1 MRKTIVQLVKIGIS
15 VLALMPIVVWIALY
29 IKGRRF
35 ALRDRLQKADAI
47 VVLAGTRGN
56 IHFLNGKISTA
67 ARLYQKGWAPC
78 IIFTGKFSR
87 AVTDTPTPIPIEEL
101 QRAATQ
107 GRIHEKDI
115 ADAAKTW
122 DTCLG
127 AQYMRDQA
135 IQMGVPPE
143 TVLIEKEALHTRENA
158 EHILTLLKEHRM
170 KRIILVT
177 TPFHQLR
184 TYLTFAKVLQPHDI
198 RILNYY
204 ADSGEWHPM
213 TWFFSA
219 ENRKLVNS
227 EMERIKKYRETGDVL

>member
-1 MRKTIVQLVKIGIS
+1 MRKIIVQLVKIGIGAF
-15 VLALMPIVVWIALY
+15 ALMPIVVWIALF
-29 IKGRRF
+29 IKGRKF

-56 IHFLNGKISTA
+56 VHFLNGKVRTA

-87 AVTDTPTPIPIEEL
+87 AVTDTPTLIPLEEL

-107 GRIHEKDI
+107 GRIQEKDI

-127 AQYMRDQA
+127 AEYMRDQA

-143 TVLIEKEALHTRENA
+143 AVLIEKEALHTRENA
-158 EHILTLLKEHRM
+158 EHVLRLLKEHQM
-170 KRIILVT
+170 QRIILVT

-184 TYLTFAKVLQPHDI
+184 TYLTFAKVLQPHGI

-204 ADSGEWHPM
+204 ADSREWHSM
-213 TWFFSA
+213 TWFFST

-227 EMERIKKYRETGDVL
+227 EMERIKKYREIGDVL